1 MTTSIRVRG
10 ELPFPVAG
18 EGVILRFT
26 NPDCDQLQKEFGDNW
41 FLAAVE
47 RCNRFDMAYLRKCV
61 EVGVKKDGKHIIV
74 KYDAL
79 DCTIVEI
86 AQSVLDALFLA
97 MHGRT
102 FDDHLEYMDSRAKVA
117 ITKDEPGNE

>member
-10 ELPFPVAG
+10 ELPFPAAG

-26 NPDCDQLQKEFGDNW
+26 NADCDHLQKEFSDNW
-41 FLAAVE
+41 FADAVQ
-47 RCNRFDMAYLRKCV
+47 RCNRFDTIYLRKCV
-61 EVGVKKDGKHIIV
+61 EVGAKKEGKHFIV
-74 KYDAL
+74 KYDSI
-79 DCTIVEI
+79 DCPLVEI

-102 FDDHLEYMDSRAKVA
+102 FEDHLAYLDGLRTVA
-117 ITKDEPGNE
+117 NKDEPGNE